1 MRGYKVAVRQCTKN
15 YQNVIKVS
23 QNTHF
28 KLLFDFCFIWEKYR
42 KFDFFKLLEMKAEE
56 MFLQKKE
63 PENGKKELQSS
74 LMMHES
80 YKVRKT
86 LKNVKY

>member
-1 MRGYKVAVRQCTKN
+1 
-15 YQNVIKVS
+15 
-23 QNTHF
+23 
-28 KLLFDFCFIWEKYR
+28 
-42 KFDFFKLLEMKAEE
+42 MKAEE

-74 LMMHES
+74 LIMHES